1 MEIPR
6 PISRARFQ
14 RLMAWDIPTDAL
26 AASER
31 NERIAL
37 RMLRVL
43 VARGV
48 IPDRLV
54 SRS

>member
-1 MEIPR
+1 M
-6 PISRARFQ
+6 SRARFQ
-14 RLMAWDIPTDAL
+14 RLMAGDISADAL

-37 RMLRVL
+37 RTLRVL
-43 VARGV
+43 VTRSV

-54 SRS
+54 SRR